1 MTSEP
6 VSNRTLGTAQSQDSS
21 MKPPTTPDSAAHAR
35 LTRAVRHSTGWS
47 PTLQSGLG
55 VLDDA
60 TATALASM
68 LEQLRA
74 QAEQSR
80 RGGWVR
86 GFSAGQQF

>member
-1 MTSEP
+1 MNSQPESE
-6 VSNRTLGTAQSQDSS
+6 STIDDIRSQESSIPIHPASDS
-21 MKPPTTPDSAAHAR
+21 PAHAR
-35 LTRAVRHSTGWS
+35 LNRAVRQCRGWS
-47 PTLQSGLG
+47 PALQSGLG
-55 VLDDA
+55 VLDAA

-74 QAEQSR
+74 EAVGSG